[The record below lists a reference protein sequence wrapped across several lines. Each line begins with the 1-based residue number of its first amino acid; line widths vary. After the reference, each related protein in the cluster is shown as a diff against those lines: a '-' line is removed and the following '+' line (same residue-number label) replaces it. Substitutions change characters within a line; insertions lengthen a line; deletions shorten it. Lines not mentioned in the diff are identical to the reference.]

1 MRIMTNL
8 LILFIIT
15 ISAFTVIFVKHKN
28 RLMNIQIEKSEK
40 ELSLQLN
47 QHKKLLDTK
56 AQIIDEKLTDTDIK
70 RILGMKIPNKNKVI
84 YIDLVEYTGGVV
96 CLS

>member
-15 ISAFTVIFVKHKN
+15 ISAFTVIYVKHKN

-40 ELSLQLN
+40 ELSRQLN
-47 QHKKLLDTK
+47 QHKKLLDAK
-56 AQIIDEKLTDTDIK
+56 AQLIDEKLTNTNIK

-84 YIDLVEYTGGVV
+84 YIDLVE
-96 CLS
+96 

>member
-8 LILFIIT
+8 LILLIIT
-15 ISAFTVIFVKHKN
+15 ISAFTVIYVKHKN

-40 ELSLQLN
+40 ELSYQLN
-47 QHKKLLDTK
+47 QHKKLLDLK
-56 AQIIDEKLTDTDIK
+56 AQLIDEKLTDTNIK

-84 YIDLVEYTGGVV
+84 YIDLVE
-96 CLS
+96 

>member
-1 MRIMTNL
+1 MTNL

-15 ISAFTVIFVKHKN
+15 ISAFTVIYVKHKN

-47 QHKKLLDTK
+47 NHKKLLDTK
-56 AQIIDEKLTDTDIK
+56 AQLIDEKLTDTDIK
-70 RILGMKIPNKNKVI
+70 RILGMKIPNKNNVI
-84 YIDLVEYTGGVV
+84 YIDLVE
-96 CLS
+96 

>member
-15 ISAFTVIFVKHKN
+15 ISAFTVIYVKHKN

-56 AQIIDEKLTDTDIK
+56 AQLIDEKLTDTDIK
-70 RILGMKIPNKNKVI
+70 RILGMKIPNKNEVI
-84 YIDLVEYTGGVV
+84 YIDLVE
-96 CLS
+96 

>member
-15 ISAFTVIFVKHKN
+15 ISAFTVIYVKHKN

-56 AQIIDEKLTDTDIK
+56 AKLIDEKLTDTDIR

-84 YIDLVEYTGGVV
+84 YIDLVE
-96 CLS
+96 

>member
-15 ISAFTVIFVKHKN
+15 ISAFTVIYVKHKN

-40 ELSLQLN
+40 ELSRQLN

-56 AQIIDEKLTDTDIK
+56 AQLIDKKLTNTNIK

-84 YIDLVEYTGGVV
+84 YIDLVE
-96 CLS
+96 

>member
-15 ISAFTVIFVKHKN
+15 ISAFTVIYVKHKN

-47 QHKKLLDTK
+47 QHKKLLDKK
-56 AQIIDEKLTDTDIK
+56 AQLIDEKLTDTDIK

-84 YIDLVEYTGGVV
+84 YIDLVE
-96 CLS
+96 

>member
-15 ISAFTVIFVKHKN
+15 ISAFTVIYVKHKN

-40 ELSLQLN
+40 ELSRQLN
-47 QHKKLLDTK
+47 QHKKLLDKK
-56 AQIIDEKLTDTDIK
+56 AQLIDEKLTDTNIK

-84 YIDLVEYTGGVV
+84 YIDLVE
-96 CLS
+96 

>member
-15 ISAFTVIFVKHKN
+15 ISAFTVIYVKHKN

-47 QHKKLLDTK
+47 QHKKLLETK
-56 AQIIDEKLTDTDIK
+56 AQLIDKKLTDTDIK

-84 YIDLVEYTGGVV
+84 YIDLVE
-96 CLS
+96 

>member
-1 MRIMTNL
+1 MKIMTNL

-15 ISAFTVIFVKHKN
+15 ISALTVIFVKHKN

-84 YIDLVEYTGGVV
+84 YIDLVE
-96 CLS
+96 

>member
-15 ISAFTVIFVKHKN
+15 ISAFTLIYVKHKN

-40 ELSLQLN
+40 ELSRQLN
-47 QHKKLLDTK
+47 QHKKLLDKK
-56 AQIIDEKLTDTDIK
+56 AKLIDEKLTDTNIK

-84 YIDLVEYTGGVV
+84 YIDLVE
-96 CLS
+96 

>member
-1 MRIMTNL
+1 MTNL

-56 AQIIDEKLTDTDIK
+56 AQLIDEKLTDANIK

-84 YIDLVEYTGGVV
+84 YIDLVE
-96 CLS
+96 

>member
-1 MRIMTNL
+1 MTNL

-15 ISAFTVIFVKHKN
+15 ISAFTVIYVKHKN

-40 ELSLQLN
+40 ELSRQLN
-47 QHKKLLDTK
+47 QHKKLLDKK
-56 AQIIDEKLTDTDIK
+56 AKLIDEKLTDTNIK

-84 YIDLVEYTGGVV
+84 YIDLVE
-96 CLS
+96 

>member
-1 MRIMTNL
+1 MTNL

-15 ISAFTVIFVKHKN
+15 ISAFTVIYVKHKN

-47 QHKKLLDTK
+47 QHKKLLDIK
-56 AQIIDEKLTDTDIK
+56 AQLIDEKLTDTDIR

-84 YIDLVEYTGGVV
+84 YIDLVE
-96 CLS
+96 

>member
-15 ISAFTVIFVKHKN
+15 ISAFTVIYVKHKN

-40 ELSLQLN
+40 ELSRQLN
-47 QHKKLLDTK
+47 QRKKLLDTK
-56 AQIIDEKLTDTDIK
+56 AHIIDEKLTDTDIK

-84 YIDLVEYTGGVV
+84 YIDLVE
-96 CLS
+96 

>member
-15 ISAFTVIFVKHKN
+15 ISAFTVIYVKHKN

-56 AQIIDEKLTDTDIK
+56 AQLIDEKLTDTNIK

-84 YIDLVEYTGGVV
+84 YIDLVE
-96 CLS
+96 

>member
-15 ISAFTVIFVKHKN
+15 ISAFTVIYVKHKN

-47 QHKKLLDTK
+47 QHKKLLDKK
-56 AQIIDEKLTDTDIK
+56 AQLIDKKLTDTNIK

-84 YIDLVEYTGGVV
+84 YIDLVE
-96 CLS
+96 

>member
-15 ISAFTVIFVKHKN
+15 ISAFTVIYVKHKN

-47 QHKKLLDTK
+47 QHKKLLDIK
-56 AQIIDEKLTDTDIK
+56 AQLIDEKLADTDIR

-84 YIDLVEYTGGVV
+84 YIDLVE
-96 CLS
+96 

>member
-1 MRIMTNL
+1 MRIMINL

-15 ISAFTVIFVKHKN
+15 ISAFTVIYVKHKH

-40 ELSLQLN
+40 ELSYQLN
-47 QHKKLLDTK
+47 QHKKLLDLK
-56 AQIIDEKLTDTDIK
+56 AQLIDEKLTDTNIK

-84 YIDLVEYTGGVV
+84 YIDLVE
-96 CLS
+96 

>member
-15 ISAFTVIFVKHKN
+15 ISAFTVIYVKHKN
-28 RLMNIQIEKSEK
+28 RLMNIQIEKSEN
-40 ELSLQLN
+40 ELSYQLN
-47 QHKKLLDTK
+47 QHKKLLDLK
-56 AQIIDEKLTDTDIK
+56 AQLIDEKLTDTNIK

-84 YIDLVEYTGGVV
+84 YIDLVE
-96 CLS
+96 

>member
-15 ISAFTVIFVKHKN
+15 ISAFTVIYVKHKN

-47 QHKKLLDTK
+47 QHKKLLDKK
-56 AQIIDEKLTDTDIK
+56 AQLIDKKLTDTDIK

-84 YIDLVEYTGGVV
+84 YIDLVE
-96 CLS
+96 

>member
-1 MRIMTNL
+1 MTNL

-15 ISAFTVIFVKHKN
+15 ISAFTVIYVKHKN

-56 AQIIDEKLTDTDIK
+56 AQLIDKKLTDTDIK
-70 RILGMKIPNKNKVI
+70 RSLGMKIPNKNKVI
-84 YIDLVEYTGGVV
+84 YIDLVE
-96 CLS
+96 

>member
-1 MRIMTNL
+1 MTNL

-15 ISAFTVIFVKHKN
+15 ISAFTVIYVKHKN

-56 AQIIDEKLTDTDIK
+56 AQLIDEKLTDTDIK
-70 RILGMKIPNKNKVI
+70 RILGMKIPNKNNVI
-84 YIDLVEYTGGVV
+84 YIDLVE
-96 CLS
+96 

>member
-1 MRIMTNL
+1 MTNL

-15 ISAFTVIFVKHKN
+15 ISAFTVIYVKHKN

-56 AQIIDEKLTDTDIK
+56 AQLIDEKLTDTDIK

-84 YIDLVEYTGGVV
+84 YIDLVE
-96 CLS
+96 

>member
-15 ISAFTVIFVKHKN
+15 ISAFTVIYVKHKN

-40 ELSLQLN
+40 ELSRQLN

-56 AQIIDEKLTDTDIK
+56 AQLIDEKLTDTDIK

-84 YIDLVEYTGGVV
+84 YIDLVE
-96 CLS
+96 

>member
-15 ISAFTVIFVKHKN
+15 ISAFTVIYVKHKN
-28 RLMNIQIEKSEK
+28 ILMNIQIEKSEK

-56 AQIIDEKLTDTDIK
+56 AQLIDEKLTDTDIK

-84 YIDLVEYTGGVV
+84 YIDLVE
-96 CLS
+96 

>member
-8 LILFIIT
+8 LLLFIIT
-15 ISAFTVIFVKHKN
+15 ISAFTVIYVKHKN

-47 QHKKLLDTK
+47 KHKKLLDTK
-56 AQIIDEKLTDTDIK
+56 AQLIDEK
-70 RILGMKIPNKNKVI
+70 
-84 YIDLVEYTGGVV
+84 
-96 CLS
+96 